1 MQNANLQ
8 GFRLSPQQKSL
19 WLLQQE
25 IPNCPYRSQC
35 AVLVTGELNR
45 EKLVAVLANV
55 VHRHEILRTRFEQL
69 SGLTIPV
76 QIIEQSIPI
85 PALPTHDW
93 SHLSPPEQQ
102 VRLESLFQQMLVQP
116 LGLERSPNW
125 QLALVQLGK
134 DKHWLFF
141 SIPALCGDRQSLE
154 NFVQEICYGY
164 AGQLEKLVAE
174 PLQYADFSEWQN
186 ELLEAEETET
196 GRKYWLDRDRTAMNP
211 FVLPFERSSAKG
223 VDFIPETIS
232 LTLST
237 AQVKQIEQL
246 VQNVNVDPA
255 VFFLAGLLVLTQRL
269 TRKERLTIGVKA
281 QGRDEEE
288 LSGSLGLMAKYLPLE
303 SDVDETQKLPDFLN
317 KIADQWQ
324 ENIQWQDYF
333 NGQLLVDK
341 TVNTNNL
348 FWHPL
353 SFDYQDNQTRNHSAG
368 GLDWSIETIYSCW
381 ERYKL
386 NVLCEKNAT
395 DININFNYD
404 SRLYKQDDIIRWASY
419 YQTLLAS
426 ALEKPSSSLS
436 ELEMISA
443 AETQALLL
451 QFSGAMAANVAQP
464 GPEDVAQGRC
474 LHQVFEGQVEKTPER
489 IAVAH
494 AGESLTYVQLNR
506 RANQLARYL
515 QDSGI
520 GHDGIVAICVER
532 SPLMIIGLL
541 AAWKVGA
548 AYLPLDPTWPHE
560 RLALLLQESQ
570 AAAILTQQSL
580 QDKLPQQQ
588 AAILDWER
596 IESAIGNY
604 EGDNLGLKV
613 SPENLAYLIYTSGS
627 TGTPKGVA
635 VEHRQLINYL
645 QGILVKLALP
655 SSKASYGFISSFAA
669 DLGNTAIFPAL
680 CTGGSLEIIP
690 QNCISDPVAL
700 ANYYSQQGGIDCLKI
715 VPSHLK
721 ALINNAPNPS
731 QLLPRQRLILGGEA
745 CDWAF
750 IGQLEA
756 LAPNCTIIN
765 HYGPTEATV
774 GVLTYQIEPQR
785 TETEGETVPLG
796 KPLPNTQIFLLDSH
810 LRPVP
815 VGVPGE
821 LYIGGASLARG
832 YFNHPQL
839 NQQQFNA
846 NPFNHQLKI
855 KRKPQ
860 RFKLKISSGSWFSG
874 KKFKL
879 KSPTMP
885 SSTSDHLTIKFSERL
900 YRTGD
905 LARYLP
911 NGNIEFLGRADNQV
925 KIRGFRVE
933 LGEIETLLRQ
943 HPAVQETVVVAVED
957 EPGEKR
963 LVAYFTSSQSPTLPV
978 GELRRYLQQKLPAFA
993 IPAALVRLD
1002 ALPLTE
1008 NGKLNRRALP
1018 VPTSGQSDQ
1027 ETPHIAP
1034 RTPNE
1039 KILADIWAKVLRV
1052 GEVGVFDN
1060 FFELGGDSILSIQ
1073 IVARAR
1079 EAGLRLAAIAPF
1091 HYQTVAELAAVAQ
1104 PMTGRTQEGEVV
1116 GNAPLTP
1123 IAHWFFEQQQ
1133 PEPHHWNLSILLEI
1147 PAQLQRDH
1155 LLQILSHLYHHH
1167 DALRLRFERQDS
1179 GWQQSYGEAQGQIP
1193 CHWFDLSSLPPGEQ
1207 VTAIVAQ
1214 ASQIQSRLDLSVPPL
1229 MSVAGFHLGRDRPGR
1244 LLVVCHHL
1252 IIDGISWGIWLE
1264 DFYRAYQQ
1272 LESGKTVQLP
1282 AKTTSFQE
1290 WAERLTD
1297 YARTETA
1304 KAEFSYWLANG
1315 TQSVSPLPKDDDNGP
1330 NTVASART
1338 VSVSLDAAATQ
1349 SALEKVAVRDRT
1361 QLNDLLLSA
1370 VLHTFGQWTGE
1381 TKLRLELE
1389 GHGRETL
1396 FEGVDLS
1403 RTIGWF
1409 TARFPVVFTLE
1420 RGERPSRST
1429 LKSVKAQRQRIPNQG
1444 IGYGILRY
1452 LSGNPE
1458 IIAALK
1464 ALPSPEVSF
1473 NYLGRYDLL
1482 LPQSDAFHLA
1492 RESRG
1497 AERSLR
1503 GTRTQAIAI
1512 DAIVLDGQLHV
1523 HWTYSENL
1531 HHRSTIETLAQNFIA
1546 TLKELIAQ
1554 CLAPGDSDT
1563 PADFPLASLT
1573 PQQLASLNQ
1582 TFAPIADIYRLS
1594 PLQQGLLFHSRYA
1607 PESRLY
1613 CQQKV
1618 LTLQG
1623 TLDKTAF
1630 KQAWRTVV
1638 NRHQSLK
1645 AAFVWENL
1653 DEPLQ
1658 VIRETVNVP
1667 FEEQDW
1673 QTLCLEEQEVKLQDY
1688 LKADLEQGFSLS
1700 EAPLMRMALFQV
1712 AGDRYQ
1718 LVWSHHHLLLDGW
1731 CNSPL
1736 LHEVFKLHEAYR
1748 RHQLL
1753 SLPDPVPYRD
1763 YIAWLQQQDET
1774 KAKAFWQQA
1783 LSGIYAPTQWGI
1795 EQDSLGEARN
1805 PVCQQLYIAPETAAA
1820 LRTLSR
1826 TQGLTLNILIQGAL
1840 ALLLSRYSGQED
1852 ILFGATVS
1860 GRPAELPGVESAI
1873 GLFINTLPVHVRVPD
1888 DISLLSWLKQLQQ
1901 QQTQRWEYQYNSLVQ
1916 IQGWSD
1922 IPSHLPLFEIFI
1934 AFENYPIETSLLS
1947 GKSGLKILNVR
1958 SFSRT
1963 NYPFSITV
1971 ELTPDLSIAV
1981 TYDSQKYEA
1990 IFIERLLEQ
1999 FQALFQVFPASIN
2012 VLLSKID
2019 LINQTEITEI
2029 VDSFNVDLE

>member
-8 GFRLSPQQKSL
+8 GFQLSPQQKSL

-25 IPNCPYRSQC
+25 IQNCPYRSQG
-35 AVLVTGELNR
+35 AVLVTGELDR
-45 EKLVAVLANV
+45 EKLVAVLANI

-69 SGLTIPV
+69 PGLSLPV
-76 QIIEQSIPI
+76 QIIEPSITI
-85 PALPTHDW
+85 PSLPSHDL
-93 SHLSPPEQQ
+93 SDLSPPEQQ

-116 LGLERSPNW
+116 LRLERCPNW
-125 QLALVQLGK
+125 QLALIQLGK
-134 DKHWLFF
+134 NKHWLFL
-141 SIPALCGDRQSLE
+141 SLTALCGDRQSLE
-154 NFVQEICYGY
+154 NLVLEICYGY
-164 AGQLEKLVAE
+164 AGQPEKLVAE
-174 PLQYADFSEWQN
+174 PLQYADFAEWQN
-186 ELLEAEETET
+186 ELLEAEDTEL
-196 GRKYWLDRDRTAMNP
+196 GRKYWLDREKIAMNR
-211 FVLPFERSSAKG
+211 FLLPFERSSVQKEE
-223 VDFIPETIS
+223 FIPETIS
-232 LTLST
+232 LSLST
-237 AQVKQIEQL
+237 ARVEQL
-246 VQNVNVDPA
+246 EQLLQKLNVEPA
-255 VFFLAGLLVLTQRL
+255 VFFLAGLLVLIQRI

-281 QGRDEEE
+281 FGRDEEE
-288 LSGSLGLMAKYLPLE
+288 LSGSLGLMAKYLPLNI
-303 SDVDETQKLPDFLN
+303 DVDETQKLPDFCRQ
-317 KIADQWQ
+317 IAAQWQ
-324 ENIQWQDYF
+324 KNRQWQDYF
-333 NGQLLVDK
+333 NGQLFFAQ
-341 TVNTNNL
+341 TANTHNL
-348 FWHPL
+348 FWHSL
-353 SFDYQDNQTRNHSAG
+353 SFDYRDNQTPKYSAG
-368 GLDWSIETIYSCW
+368 GLDWSLEKIYSCC

-386 NVLCEKNAT
+386 NISCEKNAT
-395 DININFNYD
+395 EININFNYD
-404 SRLYKQDDIIRWASY
+404 RCLYKQDEIVRWASY

-426 ALEKPSSSLS
+426 ALEKPSLSLS
-436 ELEMISA
+436 ELELISSS
-443 AETQALLL
+443 ETQALLL
-451 QFSGAMAANVAQP
+451 QFSGAIAAEMAQPSREVAQRL
-464 GPEDVAQGRC
+464 G
-474 LHQVFEGQVEKTPER
+474 LHQVFEQQVEKTPER

-494 AGESLTYVQLNR
+494 GGETLTYVQLNQ

-515 QDSGI
+515 QNSGI
-520 GHDGIVAICVER
+520 GHGGIVAICVDR

-548 AYLPLDPTWPHE
+548 AYLPLDPSWPPE
-560 RLALLLQESQ
+560 RLALLLRESQ
-570 AAAILTQQSL
+570 AVAILTQESL
-580 QDKLPQQQ
+580 QDKLPQQE
-588 AAILDWER
+588 AAILVWEP
-596 IESAIGNY
+596 IAAAVSDC
-604 EGDNLGLKV
+604 EGENLGLQV
-613 SPENLAYLIYTSGS
+613 SPEDLAYVIYTSGS
-627 TGTPKGVA
+627 TGIPKGVA
-635 VEHRQLINYL
+635 IEHRQLLNYL
-645 QGILVKLALP
+645 QGILAKLALP

-680 CTGGSLEIIP
+680 CTGGCLQIIP
-690 QNCISDPVAL
+690 QNCLSDPVAL
-700 ANYYSQQGGIDCLKI
+700 AAYCRQQGGIDCLKI

-721 ALINNAPNPS
+721 ALINNAPNPA

-745 CDWAF
+745 CDWEF

-774 GVLTYQIEPQR
+774 GVLTYQIEPNR

-815 VGVPGE
+815 VGVWGE

-832 YFNHPQL
+832 YLNQPQL

-855 KRKPQ
+855 KRKPET
-860 RFKLKISSGSWFSG
+860 FKLKISSGGWFSG

-879 KSPTMP
+879 KSSTMP
-885 SSTSDHLTIKFSERL
+885 LSTSDRLKFKFSERL

-911 NGNIEFLGRADNQV
+911 SGNIEFLGRADNQV

-933 LGEIETLLRQ
+933 LGAIETILRQ
-943 HPAVQETVVVAVED
+943 HPAIQETVVVAVED

-963 LVAYFTSSQSPTLPV
+963 LVAYFTSLESPAIAV

-993 IPAALVRLD
+993 LPAALVRLE

-1008 NGKLNRRALP
+1008 NGKLDRRALC
-1018 VPTSGQSDQ
+1018 VPAWKQCDRETSS
-1027 ETPHIAP
+1027 IAP
-1034 RTPNE
+1034 RTPQE
-1039 KILADIWAKVLRV
+1039 KVLADIWAKVLRV
-1052 GEVGVFDN
+1052 GQVGIFDN

-1104 PMTGRTQEGEVV
+1104 PMTGRTPQGEVV

-1123 IAHWFFEQQQ
+1123 IAHWFFAQQQ

-1147 PAQLQRDH
+1147 PAQLDRDR
-1155 LLQILSHLYHHH
+1155 LEQIFSHLYHHH
-1167 DALRLRFERQDS
+1167 DALRLRFERQEL
-1179 GWQQSYGEAQGQIP
+1179 GWQQSYGEAQKQIP
-1193 CHWFDLSSLPPGEQ
+1193 CRWFDLSSLSPGEQ
-1207 VTAIVAQ
+1207 ASAIETH
-1214 ASQIQSRLDLSVPPL
+1214 ASQIQSSLDLSVPPL
-1229 MSVAGFHLGRDRPGR
+1229 MSLAGFDLGSDRPGR

-1264 DFYRAYQQ
+1264 DFYRAYEQ
-1272 LESGKTVQLP
+1272 LESGETVQLP
-1282 AKTTSFQE
+1282 PKTTSFQE
-1290 WAERLTD
+1290 WAERLID

-1304 KAEFSYWLANG
+1304 KAEFNYWLANG
-1315 TQSVSPLPKDDDNGP
+1315 SQSVSPLPKDDDTGA

-1338 VSVSLDAAATQ
+1338 VSVSLDAATTQ
-1349 SALEKVAVRDRT
+1349 SALEKVAARNST
-1361 QLNDLLLSA
+1361 PLHDLLLSSL
-1370 VLHTFGQWTGE
+1370 LHTFGQWTGE
-1381 TKLRLELE
+1381 AKLRLELE

-1403 RTIGWF
+1403 RTLGWF

-1420 RGERPSRST
+1420 IGERPSRDT
-1429 LKSVKAQRQRIPNQG
+1429 LKSVKAQRQHIPNRG

-1458 IIAALK
+1458 IVTALE

-1473 NYLGRYDLL
+1473 NYLGQYDRL
-1482 LPQSDAFHLA
+1482 LPQSDTFRLA
-1492 RESRG
+1492 KESRG

-1512 DAIVLDGQLHV
+1512 EAIVLDGQLHV
-1523 HWTYSENL
+1523 RWTYSENL
-1531 HHRSTIETLAQNFIA
+1531 HRRSTIETLAENFIA

-1554 CLAPGDSDT
+1554 CLAPGDSYT

-1582 TFAPIADIYRLS
+1582 TFAPLADIYCLS

-1618 LTLQG
+1618 FTLQG

-1630 KQAWRTVV
+1630 KQAWHAVV
-1638 NRHQSLK
+1638 NRHHSLK

-1658 VIRETVNVP
+1658 VIKETVDIP

-1673 QTLCLEEQEVKLQDY
+1673 QNLSLEEQELKLHDY
-1688 LKADLEQGFSLS
+1688 LKADLERGFSLS
-1700 EAPLMRMALFQV
+1700 EAPLMRMALL
-1712 AGDRYQ
+1712 AIASDRYQ
-1718 LVWSHHHLLLDGW
+1718 FVWSHHHLLLDGW

-1736 LHEVFKLHEAYR
+1736 LDEVFKLHQAYR
-1748 RHQLL
+1748 RDRAL
-1753 SLPDPVPYRD
+1753 SLPDPVPYRH
-1763 YIAWLQQQDET
+1763 YLAWLQQQDRT
-1774 KAKAFWQQA
+1774 KAKAFWQQT
-1783 LSGIYAPTQWGI
+1783 LSGIDAPTRWGI
-1795 EQDSLGEARN
+1795 EQDSFGEARN
-1805 PVCQQLYIAPETAAA
+1805 PVCQQLSLAPETATA
-1820 LRTLSR
+1820 LRSLAR
-1826 TQGLTLNILIQGAL
+1826 THGLTLNILIQGAL
-1840 ALLLSRYSGQED
+1840 ALLLSRYSGRED

-1873 GLFINTLPVHVRVPD
+1873 GVFINTLPVRVRIPG

-1901 QQTQRWEYQYNSLVQ
+1901 QQTQRWDYQYNSLSE

-1922 IPSHLPLFEIFI
+1922 IPRHLPLFEIFI

-1947 GKSGLKILNVR
+1947 GNCGLKILNVR

-1963 NYPFSITV
+1963 NYPFSVTV
-1971 ELTPDLSIAV
+1971 ELTPDLSIAI
-1981 TYDSQKYEA
+1981 TYEPQKYEA
-1990 IFIERLLEQ
+1990 IAIERILEQ
-1999 FQALFQVFPASIN
+1999 FQALLEVFPASMK
-2012 VLLSKID
+2012 VLLSQID
-2019 LINQTEITEI
+2019 LIERTEIQEL